1 MRAMALGLCLC
12 LLGCL
17 PAAEASNVEDSLVV
31 GIQSTKTTALR
42 PLDPQERDMMSI
54 YDLLYDSLV
63 TIDDN
68 YLPQPGL
75 AESWEE
81 SGSGKTWTFHLR
93 ENVTFSD
100 GTPLTANDVVATAQY
115 ILRRAQDEN
124 SADKGFYANLNYF
137 VSSITA
143 KDDYTVVV
151 KAARKYWGLLY
162 AMTFPILPADY
173 VESDNPP
180 GTGAY
185 VVSTFEP
192 ANYLWL
198 QANTNWW
205 QTQPQV
211 KEIMVVCHNT
221 PGDVIESY
229 EYARVDACFTRS
241 ISAAQ
246 YKSGTTSL
254 ALDYRTNQ
262 LEVLLMNQSAT
273 PLNSINVR
281 KAIRYAIDVD
291 KIASTIYMG
300 MVERTDTPAIPGTW
314 MYNDT
319 LDAYFTT
326 DLDAARALLAED
338 GWEDSNEDGY
348 LDKVNDKGELETL
361 SLTLRVYE
369 EPDNNVRV
377 EVAESIA
384 TSLAA
389 IGINCTTSTVTFA
402 NMQSRLTAG
411 SYQLALAAYAMD
423 PCPDWGFMLM
433 SGNTGNYTRYRSTE
447 MTDLCKE
454 LRTMTDQASYTNTL
468 YKIQTKFAEDCP
480 FICLY
485 YRSGSVLTRKM
496 YTTVRDVREYELLRG
511 IDTFHE

>member
-1 MRAMALGLCLC
+1 
-12 LLGCL
+12 
-17 PAAEASNVEDSLVV
+17 
-31 GIQSTKTTALR
+31 
-42 PLDPQERDMMSI
+42 
-54 YDLLYDSLV
+54 
-63 TIDDN
+63 
-68 YLPQPGL
+68 
-75 AESWEE
+75 
-81 SGSGKTWTFHLR
+81 
-93 ENVTFSD
+93 
-100 GTPLTANDVVATAQY
+100 
-115 ILRRAQDEN
+115 
-124 SADKGFYANLNYF
+124 
-137 VSSITA
+137 
-143 KDDYTVVV
+143 
-151 KAARKYWGLLY
+151 
-162 AMTFPILPADY
+162 
-173 VESDNPP
+173 
-180 GTGAY
+180 
-185 VVSTFEP
+185 
-192 ANYLWL
+192 
-198 QANTNWW
+198 
-205 QTQPQV
+205 
-211 KEIMVVCHNT
+211 MVVCHNT

-254 ALDYRTNQ
+254 ALDYRTSQ
-262 LEVLLMNQSAT
+262 LEVLLMNHSAA

-291 KIASTIYMG
+291 KIASTVYMG

-314 MYNDT
+314 MYNNN
-319 LDAYFTT
+319 LDAYFVT

-369 EPDNNVRV
+369 EPDNNVRL

-384 TSLAA
+384 ASLAA

-402 NMQSRLTAG
+402 NMQSRLDAG

-433 SGNTGNYTRYRSTE
+433 SGNTGNYTRYRSND

-454 LRTMTDQASYTNTL
+454 LRTKTDQGSYTDTL

-485 YRSGSVLTRKM
+485 YRAGSVLTRRM

-511 IDTFHE
+511 IDTFHEN